1 MTCTPSSSGAPKPA
15 SPRFNAMPGPLN
27 GVRVLDLS
35 RVLAGPWA
43 GQVLADLGAE
53 VTKIERPGT
62 GDDTRAWGP
71 PFLPPEDGG
80 GRGESAYYLS
90 ANRGK
95 KSVTIDF
102 NNPEGQMLVRRLA
115 AQSDILL
122 ENFKVGGLAKL
133 GLGPE
138 DLLKINP
145 RLIYCSITGFGQT
158 GPYRHQPGYDFL
170 MQGMGGLMS
179 ITGAPEGEPLK
190 TGVAV
195 TDLFT
200 GMYAATAALAA
211 LAERERSGLGQHIDI
226 ALFDV
231 QIATLANQ
239 MQYYL
244 VSGQTPPRTGNAHPS
259 IVPYQVFATR
269 DGYVILAAGNDE
281 QFRRFAE
288 AANAPELAADP
299 RFATN
304 PARVTHRE
312 TLVPLLDGIMR
323 TRTSQAWITLL
334 EAAGVPC
341 GPINRFPDLET
352 HEQILARGI
361 LKTLP
366 HPSAGTMRSVA
377 SPMRFSRSTSQDDQA
392 PPLLGA
398 DTDAV
403 LREDLGA
410 SEAEIAAWR
419 QAGIV

>member
-1 MTCTPSSSGAPKPA
+1 
-15 SPRFNAMPGPLN
+15 MPGPLN

-71 PFLPPEDGG
+71 PFLAPEDGN

-102 NNPEGQMLVRRLA
+102 NTPTGQMLVQRLA

-138 DLLKINP
+138 DLRKINP

-179 ITGAPEGEPLK
+179 ITGAPDGEPLK

-200 GMYAATAALAA
+200 GMYTATAALAA

-226 ALFDV
+226 GLFDV

-259 IVPYQVFATR
+259 IVPYQVFATQ
-269 DGYVILAAGNDE
+269 DGYVILAAGNDA
-281 QFRRFAE
+281 QFRHFAQ
-288 AANAPELAADP
+288 AANVPELAADP

-304 PARVTHRE
+304 PARVTHRDI
-312 TLVPLLDGIMR
+312 LVPLLDAILR
-323 TRTSQAWITLL
+323 SKTSQHWITLL

-341 GPINRFPDLET
+341 GPINTFRDLES
-352 HEQILARGI
+352 HDQILARET
-361 LKTLP
+361 LKTVP
-366 HPSAGTMRSVA
+366 HPSAGTMRTVA
-377 SPMRFSRSTSQDDQA
+377 SPMRVSRSTSEDDRA
-392 PPLLGA
+392 APLLGA

-403 LREDLGA
+403 LRDALGA
-410 SEAEIAAWR
+410 TEADIAAWR
-419 QAGIV
+419 LGGIV

>member
-1 MTCTPSSSGAPKPA
+1 
-15 SPRFNAMPGPLN
+15 MPGPLN

-43 GQVLADLGAE
+43 GQVLADLGAD

-71 PFLPPEDGG
+71 PFLRPEDGA

-102 NNPEGQMLVRRLA
+102 NKPEGQMLVRRLA

-200 GMYAATAALAA
+200 GMYTATAALAA

-226 ALFDV
+226 GLF
-231 QIATLANQ
+231 
-239 MQYYL
+239 
-244 VSGQTPPRTGNAHPS
+244 
-259 IVPYQVFATR
+259 
-269 DGYVILAAGNDE
+269 
-281 QFRRFAE
+281 
-288 AANAPELAADP
+288 
-299 RFATN
+299 
-304 PARVTHRE
+304 
-312 TLVPLLDGIMR
+312 
-323 TRTSQAWITLL
+323 
-334 EAAGVPC
+334 
-341 GPINRFPDLET
+341 
-352 HEQILARGI
+352 
-361 LKTLP
+361 
-366 HPSAGTMRSVA
+366 
-377 SPMRFSRSTSQDDQA
+377 
-392 PPLLGA
+392 
-398 DTDAV
+398 
-403 LREDLGA
+403 
-410 SEAEIAAWR
+410 
-419 QAGIV
+419 